1 MTTRTRTRLVVC
13 LYVAVSLLVAS
24 APVCAAVLP
33 EGLKIEKVLDNSVEL
48 GDIVQSP
55 ANELW
60 LLEKT
65 GTVRVFVAGVEQ
77 TSLAVAVSTS
87 CESGLLDVAF
97 APDYGWSGQAFI
109 YYVHSSGNARVDE
122 LFKDGTELQLGANIL
137 NLGSTPGGCRPG
149 GGLDVGADGKLYV
162 SVGDLETSANGQND
176 GVLPG
181 KVLRAELDGSVPADN
196 ASGTLVWAKGFRNG
210 TDLDIGDNGL
220 VYMTDTGSGN
230 TVDDEVNA
238 VRESDNHGWD
248 LVSGDSGGVY
258 DDPVVSVLP
267 ATGIVA
273 LSMFEGNTLGV
284 DHQDTLLYTY
294 EDSGELHQ
302 AHLTGADLD
311 QLDHAD
317 VFYDAT
323 ADDDGT
329 PDAGCPTQFNA
340 LAEGGEGWL
349 YAANSGANSG
359 IWRIWRDEPGPR
371 EVSAPGS
378 PLPMTMGKA
387 GALLSMS
394 WEDLGPL
401 DSGVPTNDCGQ
412 HPEAFMIWEG
422 DLASVSSYAHV
433 QLASV
438 AGTAVSGRRT
448 ADFAPGTGDKYYLI
462 SAQNENLEGTTGAAS
477 DGTQRGGEYDYC
489 DDKGYAH
496 YPNGSCAP
504 LWEHPTTGAE
514 LRLKDLNPASATH
527 DQMINNSDF
536 RGKVIRM
543 DLSALACPNCRIQ
556 APIVAG
562 VEAGHHARDFVT
574 ITVLNN
580 LITGVPPIPPAN
592 CVTEVATW
600 ASSYGIKGP
609 VVCDSDLNSDGH
621 GDVAWQ
627 YYRDFDQGCGGLPQ
641 NYYIDQGHTIYDYFC
656 GKEVS
661 DTLIYGKIS
670 GELNPDTCE

>member
-1 MTTRTRTRLVVC
+1 MTTRTRTRLAVC
-13 LYVAVSLLVAS
+13 LYVTVSLLVAS
-24 APVCAAVLP
+24 APVCAEVLP
-33 EGLKIEKVLDNSVEL
+33 GGLKIEKVLDNSVEL

-55 ANELW
+55 LNELW
-60 LLEKT
+60 LLEKA
-65 GTVRVFVAGVEQ
+65 GTIRVFVAGVQQ

-87 CESGLLDVAF
+87 CDSGLLDVAF
-97 APDYGWSGQAFI
+97 APDYGWSGRAFI
-109 YYVHSSGNARVDE
+109 YYVNSSGNARVDE
-122 LFKDGTELQLGANIL
+122 LFKNGTALQLGANIL
-137 NLGSTPGGCRPG
+137 ALGTTSGGCRPG
-149 GGLDVGADGKLYV
+149 GGLEVGADGKLYV
-162 SVGDLETSANGQND
+162 SVGDLETSADSQDD
-176 GVLPG
+176 GKLPG
-181 KVLRAELDGSVPADN
+181 KLLRAELDGSVPADN

-210 TDLDIGDNGL
+210 TDLDIGANGL

-230 TVDDEVNA
+230 TVHDEVNA
-238 VRESDNHGWD
+238 VDESGNYGWD
-248 LVSGDSGGVY
+248 LVSGDSGGAY
-258 DDPVVSVLP
+258 DDPVVSVMP
-267 ATGIVA
+267 AAGIVA
-273 LSMFEGNTLGV
+273 LSMFEGDTLGA
-284 DHQDTLLYTY
+284 DHQDTLIYTY
-294 EDSGELHQ
+294 EDSGELQQ
-302 AHLTGADLD
+302 AHLTGPDLD
-311 QLDHAD
+311 QLDHVD
-317 VFYDAT
+317 VLYDAT

-340 LAEGGEGWL
+340 LAEVGDGWL
-349 YAANSGANSG
+349 YAANSGANPG
-359 IWRIWRDEPGPR
+359 IWRIWQDKPGPR

-378 PLPMTMGKA
+378 PFQMTMGKA

-412 HPEAFMIWEG
+412 HPDAFMIWEG
-422 DLASVSSYAHV
+422 DLASVSAYAHV
-433 QLASV
+433 QIASV

-448 ADFAPGTGDKYYLI
+448 ADFAPGAGNKYYLI

-477 DGTQRGGEYDYC
+477 DGTERGGEYDYC

-504 LWEHPTTGAE
+504 QWEHPTTGAE
-514 LRLKDLNPASATH
+514 HRLEDLNPASSTYG
-527 DQMINNSDF
+527 QM
-536 RGKVIRM
+536 
-543 DLSALACPNCRIQ
+543 SALACPNCRIQ

-562 VEAGHHARDFVT
+562 VEAMHHARDFVA

-592 CVTEVATW
+592 CASEVATW
-600 ASSYGIKGP
+600 ASAYSIEGP
-609 VVCDSDLNSDGH
+609 VVCDSDLDGDDH

-627 YYRDFDQGCGGLPQ
+627 FFRDFDQGCGGLPQ
-641 NYYIDQGHTIYDYFC
+641 NYYVDQGHTIYDYFC